1 MNTHAPCTVGL
12 WTSTDLDEEYDSRP
26 AQSHYSGIP
35 SPYGS
40 YTPQS
45 HYSAASS
52 QPLPRHRSAITS
64 EQSAQHPPTAL
75 VEPLYG
81 SRQYAEIPQ
90 IMGSEPRAGTE
101 GTSLSVHLHSATDL
115 TTDPRS
121 FRLVFGSF
129 RTNTAA
135 PKPTNRSEEYQIT
148 VPVPPF
154 RSTAWRSSLVKVF
167 LLIEDEDG
175 QQLAM
180 EEVPNG
186 FAYPD
191 ALAPT
196 SYSSPP
202 RATLKRKASGDSAEM
217 RAPAKRTAGQPLRP
231 KSEDFGSFGYP
242 HASGPQS
249 QYTPTYATNADSGR
263 AYGVYSSYDDSANSG
278 SYQPQTSPRNF
289 PYSYAGLSELPH
301 ASAGPAAPGGWSS
314 QFGAAPSTDTTSV
327 LAPPD
332 LPNPTLIRTSTLAD
346 KGEPGSRGPPGF
358 NPYSIYPHKAVLQ
371 IQGDLSDMAK
381 HWTAEEWDSKR
392 RLVQFWRQQRGNT
405 IHATFRPIPQSD
417 RPTSAVCVSCIWWA
431 ERNECYVTSVDC
443 IYLLESLIAVRF
455 TVEEKNRIRRN
466 LEGFRPLTVS
476 KGKKDCES
484 FFKLIMQFPSPKPR
498 NIEKDVKV
506 FAWSILPH
514 ALKKIIGKYV
524 SSFPPPSMAGSPP
537 HH

>member
-1 MNTHAPCTVGL
+1 M
-12 WTSTDLDEEYDSRP
+12 
-26 AQSHYSGIP
+26 
-35 SPYGS
+35 
-40 YTPQS
+40 
-45 HYSAASS
+45 
-52 QPLPRHRSAITS
+52 
-64 EQSAQHPPTAL
+64 
-75 VEPLYG
+75 
-81 SRQYAEIPQ
+81 
-90 IMGSEPRAGTE
+90 
-101 GTSLSVHLHSATDL
+101 
-115 TTDPRS
+115 
-121 FRLVFGSF
+121 
-129 RTNTAA
+129 
-135 PKPTNRSEEYQIT
+135 
-148 VPVPPF
+148 
-154 RSTAWRSSLVKVF
+154 F
-167 LLIEDEDG
+167 LLTEDEGG

-180 EEVPNG
+180 EEVTGG

-191 ALAPT
+191 ASAPAPH
-196 SYSSPP
+196 SSPP
-202 RATLKRKASGDSAEM
+202 LKRKSSGDAAEM
-217 RAPAKRTAGQPLRP
+217 RAPAKRTAVQPLRP
-231 KSEDFGSFGYP
+231 KSEDYGSYGYP
-242 HASGPQS
+242 HASGPQ
-249 QYTPTYATNADSGR
+249 YTSTYATNSSSER
-263 AYGVYSSYDDSANSG
+263 SYGVYSGYEDSAHSG

-289 PYSYAGLSELPH
+289 PYSYAGPSELSQP
-301 ASAGPAAPGGWSS
+301 SSGPTTQGGWPL
-314 QFGAAPSTDTTSV
+314 QFTP
-327 LAPPD
+327 APPAD
-332 LPNPTLIRTSTLAD
+332 ATNVLSPPELPTPTLIRTSTLND
-346 KGEPGSRGPPGF
+346 KGDAGSRGPPGF

-392 RLVQFWRQQRGNT
+392 RLVQFWRQQKGNT
-405 IHATFRPIPQSD
+405 IHATFRPVPQSD

-524 SSFPPPSMAGSPP
+524 SLSPSHDFGP